1 MRDKKY
7 KDRGQQNGNQWNF
20 YFQKRTRDSQPMF
33 SGQGRQAIIKV
44 KKKWILCTVFY
55 IYVHHRTYDD
65 PAWLK
70 KILL

>member
-44 KKKWILCTVFY
+44 KKNGFCVLYFTFTVCTSPH
-55 IYVHHRTYDD
+55 ICM
-65 PAWLK
+65 
-70 KILL
+70 I

>member
-55 IYVHHRTYDD
+55 IYSMYITAHM
-65 PAWLK
+65 
-70 KILL
+70 I